1 MKNYLKTLLVASAVI
16 VAGCSNSNI
25 NNYEHYVNT
34 FIAEEN
40 LAPLERIDSLKA
52 VDLFVLN
59 DQHIGLIAQN
69 NKSYLLTT
77 PDSCENMYYAGKL
90 VLLNAEE
97 GVVKV
102 NSGKVAR
109 VGDKYTECTIT
120 GIYKLH
126 SVQLDL
132 LSSAYQS
139 SYRNPKGAPQGSSSY
154 PRGI

>member
-1 MKNYLKTLLVASAVI
+1 MKTNINNIFGIAAILMV
-16 VAGCSNSNI
+16 GCSNSNI
-25 NNYEHYVNT
+25 NNYDSYINT
-34 FIAEEN
+34 FIVDEA
-40 LAPLERIDSLKA
+40 LAPLESIDSLKA
-52 VDLFVLN
+52 VDFFVLN

-77 PDSCENMYYAGKL
+77 ADSCENMYFAKRL
-90 VLLNAEE
+90 VLLNEDE

-102 NSGKVAR
+102 NSDKVAR

-120 GIYKLH
+120 GMYKLH

-132 LSSAYQS
+132 LYGAYMS
-139 SYRNPKGAPQGSSSY
+139 SYRNPKGSVHGSSSY